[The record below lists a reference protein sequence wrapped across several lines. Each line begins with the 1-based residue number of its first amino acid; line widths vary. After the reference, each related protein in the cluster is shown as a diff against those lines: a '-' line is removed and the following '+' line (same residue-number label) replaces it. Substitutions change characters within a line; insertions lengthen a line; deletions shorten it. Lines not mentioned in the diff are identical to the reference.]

1 MCILIMYFLS
11 VLQPS
16 SLSRDIETKALI
28 KQRQIYP
35 KHICVIRENS
45 LIPLICQ
52 WLTFVTYKMYSN
64 LTCNVVRTKVALT
77 RLTDG

>member
-28 KQRQIYP
+28 EQRQIYP
-35 KHICVIRENS
+35 KQFNTIDMSMADICH
-45 LIPLICQ
+45 LQ
-52 WLTFVTYKMYSN
+52 
-64 LTCNVVRTKVALT
+64 NV
-77 RLTDG
+77 

>member
-28 KQRQIYP
+28 EQSQIYP
-35 KHICVIRENS
+35 KHICVICVKQFNTIDLS
-45 LIPLICQ
+45 MADICHLQ
-52 WLTFVTYKMYSN
+52 
-64 LTCNVVRTKVALT
+64 NV
-77 RLTDG
+77 

>member
-11 VLQPS
+11 VVQPS

-35 KHICVIRENS
+35 KHICVIQFNTIDMS
-45 LIPLICQ
+45 MADICHLQ
-52 WLTFVTYKMYSN
+52 
-64 LTCNVVRTKVALT
+64 NV
-77 RLTDG
+77 